1 MFCTNCGAEIRAG
14 AKFCENCGTRVEIL
28 PESHVQPAEQPEAAA
43 PETAAAAGS
52 AAAPEP
58 APNPEHAPAPEL
70 TPEPAPAPEPAA
82 APESEPTAASEPAPE
97 PAPGPAPQSGSYT
110 DPGPGPQS
118 GSYTDPGPAPQ
129 GGPYQQKPAGSGTF
143 SEKILELINPG
154 HKMSGMSI
162 AAIVFCILN
171 LHFFGAL
178 LGIIDISRDR
188 TNRQY
193 THWLSAA
200 AIAIWIIFFILGIV
214 GYGG

>member
-52 AAAPEP
+52 AAAPE
-58 APNPEHAPAPEL
+58 
-70 TPEPAPAPEPAA
+70 
-82 APESEPTAASEPAPE
+82 SEPIAASEPAPE
-97 PAPGPAPQSGSYT
+97 PAPGSAPQSGSYT
-110 DPGPGPQS
+110 DPGPAPQS

-143 SEKILELINPG
+143 SSKILELINPG

-200 AIAIWIIFFILGIV
+200 AIAIWIIFFVLGIV

>member
-52 AAAPEP
+52 AAAP
-58 APNPEHAPAPEL
+58 APN
-70 TPEPAPAPEPAA
+70 PEPAA

-110 DPGPGPQS
+110 DPGP
-118 GSYTDPGPAPQ
+118 APQ

-143 SEKILELINPG
+143 SSKILELINPG

-200 AIAIWIIFFILGIV
+200 AIAIWIIFFVLGIV

>member
-58 APNPEHAPAPEL
+58 APNPEPAPAPE
-70 TPEPAPAPEPAA
+70 PEPTPEPAA

-97 PAPGPAPQSGSYT
+97 PAPGSA
-110 DPGPGPQS
+110 PQS

-143 SEKILELINPG
+143 SSKILELINPG

-200 AIAIWIIFFILGIV
+200 AIAIWIIFFVLGIV